1 VSTRSAGGIVSFAID
16 RKGILE
22 GPPLNPETGGSGR
35 APVRSASPRAYNQA
49 PSCGPRV
56 TLIPRLIPE
65 SCFHVPSAHDELLPH
80 PVMNRSAPSCCNSL
94 GRRRFPTSASPR
106 TIRGFEPES
115 GLLVR
120 SRLVPLVAVSELTH
134 YPSRSST

>member
-22 GPPLNPETGGSGR
+22 GPQLNPGTGGSGR
-35 APVRSASPRAYNQA
+35 APVRSASPRAYHQA
-49 PSCGPRV
+49 PCGPRV

-80 PVMNRSAPSCCNSL
+80 L
-94 GRRRFPTSASPR
+94 
-106 TIRGFEPES
+106 
-115 GLLVR
+115 
-120 SRLVPLVAVSELTH
+120 
-134 YPSRSST
+134 